1 MFSLFKKKFNGTPAD
16 VIFCGLI
23 SGCSDLLEKSFLNLL
38 SLREIGYIEKIIIST
53 WKVWKIV
60 FAEEW
65 VVCRGQGEDNRI
77 CRELRE

>member
-1 MFSLFKKKFNGTPAD
+1 MFAEIIPTWKVWKIVFAEINPTWNLVWKI
-16 VIFCGLI
+16 VIA
-23 SGCSDLLEKSFLNLL
+23 
-38 SLREIGYIEKIIIST
+38 EIIPT